1 MLSIARQA
9 IRSALAGMKPQ
20 FMTPSERFR
29 QHRGVFTTLHLGD
42 ELRGCVGDPYGSRP
56 LFEAIA
62 QTAISAAFYD
72 PRFTPVTLPEWEHL
86 RISLSLLSPMFS
98 INPEQIETGR
108 HGLLISR
115 GALRGLL
122 LPEVASQRNWT
133 AEKCLQQTCMK
144 AGLSPDAWKQAETAI
159 EAFTTESFSE

>member
-1 MLSIARQA
+1 
-9 IRSALAGMKPQ
+9 
-20 FMTPSERFR
+20 
-29 QHRGVFTTLHLGD
+29 
-42 ELRGCVGDPYGSRP
+42 

-133 AEKCLQQTCMK
+133 AEKFLQQTCMK